1 MGKKKVL
8 QSEIAL
14 EKFTKNTKFFIF
26 LKSHEI
32 FNQTSFPI
40 FGNRFEKKSFFKKNI
55 ILSLALVSAEKYTQN
70 TFFSLF
76 FDQSILNFWK

>member
-1 MGKKKVL
+1 MKKVL

-14 EKFTKNTKFFIF
+14 EKFTKNTKFPTF
-26 LKSHEI
+26 LKFHDF
-32 FNQTSFPI
+32 FNQTGFPI
-40 FGNRFEKKSFFKKNI
+40 FSNRFEKKSFLKKII